1 MATRP
6 NVSVVLKRDEP
17 IERALRRF
25 KRLCQH
31 AGITK
36 LVKSKRFYEKPSDA
50 RRREVRKQL
59 RNRRRAERKANER
72 LQRKLSRARKQ
83 RRSASNFRR
92 KAAESAAAAAAAGA
106 GAEAAPAPA
115 ADATAAAATPTES

>member
-6 NVSVVLKRDEP
+6 NVTVMVKRDEP

-36 LVKSKRFYEKPSDA
+36 LVKSKRFYEKPSDE

-83 RRSASNFRR
+83 RRSASAFAKRQR
-92 KAAESAAAAAAAGA
+92 EAAAEGGDAPATATDAPEAVAPV
-106 GAEAAPAPA
+106 AEAAAEA
-115 ADATAAAATPTES
+115 

>member
-1 MATRP
+1 M
-6 NVSVVLKRDEP
+6 VKRDEP

-72 LQRKLSRARKQ
+72 IQRKLSRARKQ
-83 RRSASNFRR
+83 ARSANAY
-92 KAAESAAAAAAAGA
+92 KGKPAAADG
-106 GAEAAPAPA
+106 GDAAPQAS
-115 ADATAAAATPTES
+115 E

>member
-6 NVSVVLKRDEP
+6 NVTVMVRRDEP

-36 LVKSKRFYEKPSDA
+36 LVKAKRFYEKPSDS
-50 RRREVRKQL
+50 RRRELRKQI
-59 RNRRRAERKANER
+59 RNRRRAERKSNER

-83 RRSASNFRR
+83 HRSASIYGKSRG
-92 KAAESAAAAAAAGA
+92 EGGGEGAAAPERTG
-106 GAEAAPAPA
+106 
-115 ADATAAAATPTES
+115 DAKT

>member
-1 MATRP
+1 MSNKP
-6 NVSVVLKRDEP
+6 NVTVVVKRDEP

-36 LVKSKRFYEKPSDA
+36 LVKAKRFYEKPSDA
-50 RRREVRKQL
+50 RRREMLKQL

-83 RRSASNFRR
+83 HRSANIYAGQPPAER
-92 KAAESAAAAAAAGA
+92 KTP
-106 GAEAAPAPA
+106 AAPAPA
-115 ADATAAAATPTES
+115 PQPAGQS

>member
-1 MATRP
+1 M
-6 NVSVVLKRDEP
+6 VKRDEP

-36 LVKSKRFYEKPSDA
+36 LVKAKRFYEKPSDA

-72 LQRKLSRARKQ
+72 IQRKLSRARKQ
-83 RRSASNFRR
+83 HRSASSYKGKPPEGSSSND
-92 KAAESAAAAAAAGA
+92 SDGST
-106 GAEAAPAPA
+106 
-115 ADATAAAATPTES
+115 DTSSSSSSSTA

>member
-6 NVSVVLKRDEP
+6 NVTVMVKRDEP
-17 IERALRRF
+17 IERVLRRF

-36 LVKSKRFYEKPSDA
+36 LVKAKRFYEKPSDS
-50 RRREVRKQL
+50 RRRELRKQI
-59 RNRRRAERKANER
+59 RNRRRAVRKANER

-83 RRSASNFRR
+83 HRSANVHSRHR
-92 KAAESAAAAAAAGA
+92 SGGGDSAAPDGA
-106 GAEAAPAPA
+106 S
-115 ADATAAAATPTES
+115 TTETKS

>member
-6 NVSVVLKRDEP
+6 NVTVMVKRDEP

-36 LVKSKRFYEKPSDA
+36 LVKAKRFYEKPSDA
-50 RRREVRKQL
+50 KRREIRKQL
-59 RNRRRAERKANER
+59 RNRRRAERKSLER
-72 LQRKLSRARKQ
+72 MQRKLSRARKQ
-83 RRSASNFRR
+83 HRSASVYKGKPER
-92 KAAESAAAAAAAGA
+92 AESAEAS
-106 GAEAAPAPA
+106 AE
-115 ADATAAAATPTES
+115 